1 MDEASQLHR
10 PTIAVVGSG
19 PSGCYTAQF
28 LRKTW
33 PLSEVVVFEALPTPY
48 GLIRYGVAPDH
59 QGTKGVTRQFDRLF
73 ERDGARFAGNVRI
86 GTDVPFDEL
95 AGAFDVVVLA
105 TGLWGDRSLCVP
117 QDPQARTIGA
127 GLLLRG
133 LNGYPGLSESPGLSE
148 PLGSRVAI
156 VGNGNVAI
164 DALRLLAKNREDL
177 HGTDVDD
184 RLLDML
190 RPAPIEQIDIIGRSK
205 ASNAKFDVTALRE
218 LGQLPNVRFEIGDA
232 LGDESGQVI
241 DVLRD
246 LAGRPAS
253 DQAGTHQ
260 VKVTFHFGQAPTAVR
275 YAAGKTM
282 LDTASPTGESPA
294 KQFEVDSVVTAIGF
308 TGGHD
313 GVPADWAARNVWRVG
328 WLRRGPRGTI
338 PENRRDAKD
347 ISDSIGE
354 ALRSG
359 CIAMGKPG
367 LSAIWPQIAGYVVE
381 FGDWRRLDE
390 HERQVASAG
399 RCRAKVT
406 DLAQMLDV
414 AFGAHRDLQLT

>member
-1 MDEASQLHR
+1 MDESSQLHR
-10 PTIAVVGSG
+10 LTIAVVGSG

-95 AGAFDVVVLA
+95 ADTFDVVVLA
-105 TGLWGDRSLCVP
+105 TGLWGDRSLGVP

-133 LNGYPGLSESPGLSE
+133 LNGYPGLAESPGLRE
-148 PLGSRVAI
+148 RLGSHVAI

-177 HGTDVDD
+177 GGSDVDD
-184 RLLDML
+184 RLLDIL
-190 RPAPIEQIDIIGRSK
+190 RPAPIEHIDIIGRSK

-218 LGQLPNVRFEIGDA
+218 LGQLSNVRFEIGDA
-232 LGDESGQVI
+232 LGGEPGQVI

-253 DQAGTHQ
+253 DQAGAHQ

-275 YAAGKTM
+275 YAAGKTL
-282 LDTASPTGESPA
+282 LDTTSPTGESPA
-294 KQFEVDSVVTAIGF
+294 KQFDVDSVVTAIGF
-308 TGGHD
+308 TGSHD
-313 GVPADWAARNVWRVG
+313 GVPADWAAPNVWRVG
-328 WLRRGPRGTI
+328 WLRRGARGTI

-347 ISDSIGE
+347 ISDSVDE

-359 CIAMGKPG
+359 RIAMGKPG
-367 LSAIWPQIAGYVVE
+367 LSAIWPQVAGYVVE

-390 HERQVASAG
+390 HERQVALAG

>member
-1 MDEASQLHR
+1 MDESSQLYR

-33 PLSEVVVFEALPTPY
+33 PLSEVVVFEALPAPY

-105 TGLWGDRSLCVP
+105 TGLWGDRSLGVP
-117 QDPQARTIGA
+117 QDPQARTVGA

-133 LNGYPGLSESPGLSE
+133 LNGYPGLAESPGLSE
-148 PLGSRVAI
+148 RLGSHVAI

-177 HGTDVDD
+177 HGSDVDD
-184 RLLDML
+184 HLLDML
-190 RPAPIEQIDIIGRSK
+190 RPAPVEHIDIIGRSE

-232 LGDESGQVI
+232 LGGASSQVI

-246 LAGRPAS
+246 LAAR
-253 DQAGTHQ
+253 DQAGTHE
-260 VKVTFHFGQAPTAVR
+260 VKVTFHFGQAPAAVR
-275 YAAGKTM
+275 YAAGKTV
-282 LDTASPTGESPA
+282 LDTASPTGESPGR
-294 KQFEVDSVVTAIGF
+294 QFEVDSVVTAIGF

-313 GVPADWAARNVWRVG
+313 GVPADWAAPHVWRVG
-328 WLRRGPRGTI
+328 WLRRGARGTI

-347 ISDSIGE
+347 ISDSIDE

-359 CIAMGKPG
+359 RIATGKPG

-381 FGDWRRLDE
+381 FGDWRRLEE
-390 HERQVASAG
+390 HERQVAPPG

-414 AFGAHRDLQLT
+414 AFGAHHDLQLT